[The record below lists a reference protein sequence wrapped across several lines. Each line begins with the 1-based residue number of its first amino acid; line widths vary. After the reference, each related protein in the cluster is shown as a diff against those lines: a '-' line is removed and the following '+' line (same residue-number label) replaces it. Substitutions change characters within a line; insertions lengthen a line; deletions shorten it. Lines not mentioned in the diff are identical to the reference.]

1 MPRLTLIAALALP
14 TTLAAQATEWPI
26 HSMERPVPIV
36 VHPGGP
42 ALIPPPADAVVLFD
56 GRSLD
61 AWRSDADSSAPAPW
75 RIEGGAL
82 VVMPGTG
89 GIHTAQRFGDVQ
101 LHIEWMAPTP
111 PEMDGQNRGNS
122 GVFLMGKYE
131 VQVLDSWENRTYADG
146 QAAAI
151 YGQFPPMVNAS
162 LPPGSW
168 QSYDII
174 FRRPRFDAAG
184 KVTQPAR
191 MTVLH
196 NGVLVHQNVALLGP
210 TTHRV
215 RTPYEPHDD
224 RLPLSLQDH
233 GHPVKFR
240 NIWIR
245 PLSDRP

>member
-1 MPRLTLIAALALP
+1 M
-14 TTLAAQATEWPI
+14 
-26 HSMERPVPIV
+26 
-36 VHPGGP
+36 
-42 ALIPPPADAVVLFD
+42 
-56 GRSLD
+56 
-61 AWRSDADSSAPAPW
+61 
-75 RIEGGAL
+75 
-82 VVMPGTG
+82 
-89 GIHTAQRFGDVQ
+89 
-101 LHIEWMAPTP
+101 
-111 PEMDGQNRGNS
+111 
-122 GVFLMGKYE
+122 
-131 VQVLDSWENRTYADG
+131 QVLDSWENRTYADG

-233 GHPVKFR
+233 GQPVKFR